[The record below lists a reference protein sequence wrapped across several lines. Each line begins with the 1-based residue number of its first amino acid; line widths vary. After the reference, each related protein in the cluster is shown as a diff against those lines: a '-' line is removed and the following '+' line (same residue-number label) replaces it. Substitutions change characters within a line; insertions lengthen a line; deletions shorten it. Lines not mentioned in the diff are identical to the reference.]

1 MKVITDKKTKT
12 VCYVKTGSTIKKTSR
27 KITNTKKEI
36 AEKHLT
42 RFYESLPSVKSKQK
56 PINSKFFAHCKKFAN
71 CL

>member
-1 MKVITDKKTKT
+1 MKIVKDNKTKT
-12 VCYVKTGSTIKKTSR
+12 LYYVKTGSDIKKTSR
-27 KITNTKKEI
+27 KIVTTKKEVCD
-36 AEKHLT
+36 KHLT